1 MDATLRALVRICL
14 REQKPIIEVPSL
26 DEGAD
31 EAAIQARD
39 DALDL
44 NAENELKNEATTKL
58 QMRIRFE

>member
-31 EAAIQARD
+31 EAAVAARD
-39 DALDL
+39 EALDL

-58 QMRIRFE
+58 